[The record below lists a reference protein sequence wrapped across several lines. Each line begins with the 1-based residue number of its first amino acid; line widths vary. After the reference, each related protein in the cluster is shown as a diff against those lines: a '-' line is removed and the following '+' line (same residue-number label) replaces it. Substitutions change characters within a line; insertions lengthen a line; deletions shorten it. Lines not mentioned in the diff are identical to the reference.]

1 MNCHDKS
8 AVHAKAPFFC
18 SFWGWT
24 STVERFWK
32 AGPKKPVKPH
42 EYWKNRGWHLFRHP
56 CLSGCCKI
64 DIFALN
70 VIERQKNP
78 SPERGKRSGSVWWIH
93 WRKRYPPETRA
104 QKSKIEKP
112 AARELLT
119 AGVGGADTLDAV
131 VNTSILTQKEK
142 SPNANCVQTQSGKRW
157 QKRYPS

>member
-1 MNCHDKS
+1 MSCHDKS

-78 SPERGKRSGSVWWIH
+78 SPERGMRSGSVWWIH

-119 AGVGGADTLDAV
+119 AGVGGGDEIVVRWSNTAWNKFINPRSKGTL
-131 VNTSILTQKEK
+131 SKMR
-142 SPNANCVQTQSGKRW
+142 SPRSE
-157 QKRYPS
+157 